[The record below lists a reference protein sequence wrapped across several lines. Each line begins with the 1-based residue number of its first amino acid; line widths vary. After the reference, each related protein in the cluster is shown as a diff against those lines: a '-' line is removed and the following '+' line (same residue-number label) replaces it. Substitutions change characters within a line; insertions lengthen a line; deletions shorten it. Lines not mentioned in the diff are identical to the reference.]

1 MSTNLQTAKAKRGDA
16 MLPIQVTSFS
26 AGRMGRMLQL
36 HTGYGGEVN
45 LLQATEKQVQELH
58 ATLGEWLANR

>member
-1 MSTNLQTAKAKRGDA
+1 MSTNLHTATAKHGEA
-16 MLPIQVTSFS
+16 MLPIKVTSFS
-26 AGRMGRMLQL
+26 GGHMGQMLQL

-58 ATLGEWLANR
+58 ATLGEWLTSR